1 MRTSFTAGSLL
12 GPGLVL
18 ALSAFNAQAEVRQMP
33 WDAAPPPRLVEDR
46 LRVEVGLWNAG
57 VNTLLRAD
65 TTSPSGITQLG
76 STLDAESDTGL
87 ADSRLMPDIEL
98 TLFPGKRSL
107 VRINGFSSRRSGS
120 TVLTRNLQFDG
131 NNYLIGQTVKS
142 TLNLDM
148 LGIGYAW
155 RLLKAP
161 RYELDVGVDVQI
173 TAVEANVYVPRT
185 AMREADEGV
194 LPIPMLDI
202 EGRWEV
208 LPRWQLQARYRW
220 LGGSGDD
227 ANGTIADWR
236 VGVQWQFTQH
246 LGLGLHYRNFN
257 VSVDSTSN
265 SHPGALRLDYKG
277 AQLAF
282 RASL

>member
-1 MRTSFTAGSLL
+1 MRMSFTVWLLL

-18 ALSAFNAQAEVRQMP
+18 GLGPLSAHAEARQMP
-33 WDAAPPPRLVEDR
+33 WDSAPPPHLVEDR
-46 LRVEVGLWNAG
+46 LRIEVGVWNAG
-57 VNTLLRAD
+57 VNTFLREDQTA
-65 TTSPSGITQLG
+65 SQPG

-87 ADSRLMPDIEL
+87 ADSSLMADIEL
-98 TLFPGKRSL
+98 TLLPGKRHV
-107 VRINGFSSRRSGS
+107 VRVNGFSSRRSGS
-120 TVLTRNLQFDG
+120 AVLTRTVQFDG

-148 LGIGYAW
+148 LGLGYSW

-161 RYELDVGVDVQI
+161 RYELDVGLDVQI
-173 TAVEANVYVPRT
+173 TSVEANVYVPQT
-185 AMREADEGV
+185 TVREADDAIV
-194 LPIPMLDI
+194 PIPMLDI

-208 LPRWQLQARYRW
+208 LPKWQLQARYRW

-227 ANGTIADWR
+227 GKARGHIADWR
-236 VGVQWQFTQH
+236 LGVQWQFTQH
-246 LGLGLHYRNFN
+246 LGLGLHYRSFN
-257 VSVDSTSN
+257 VSADSVSS

-277 AQLAF
+277 AELAF